1 MSELEQLRAEVAA
14 ADRAILA
21 AVNRRLELV
30 REIKAHKERNGIGFV
45 DPDQERRLIEA
56 LQRENPGPL
65 SEARVRELFERIL
78 ELVKRE
84 L

>member
-1 MSELEQLRAEVAA
+1 MSELEQLRGEVAA

-30 REIKAHKERNGIGFV
+30 REIKAHKERSGIGFV

-65 SEARVRELFERIL
+65 SGAGVRELYERIL

>member
-14 ADRAILA
+14 IDRAILA

-30 REIKAHKERNGIGFV
+30 REIKAHKERSGIGFV

-56 LQRENPGPL
+56 LRRENPGPL
-65 SEARVRELFERIL
+65 SDGGVRELFERIL

>member
-1 MSELEQLRAEVAA
+1 MSELERLRGEVAA
-14 ADRAILA
+14 ADRAVLA

-45 DPDQERRLIEA
+45 DRDQERRLIEA

-65 SEARVRELFERIL
+65 SEAGARELFERIL

>member
-1 MSELEQLRAEVAA
+1 VSELEQLRAEVAA
-14 ADRAILA
+14 IDRAILA

-30 REIKAHKERNGIGFV
+30 REIKENKERSGIGFV

-56 LQRENPGPL
+56 LRRENPGPL
-65 SEARVRELFERIL
+65 SDGGVRELFERIL

>member
-1 MSELEQLRAEVAA
+1 MSDLEQLRGEVAA

-30 REIKAHKERNGIGFV
+30 REIKAHKERSGIGFV

-65 SEARVRELFERIL
+65 SEAGVRELFERIL

>member
-14 ADRAILA
+14 IDRAILA

-30 REIKAHKERNGIGFV
+30 REIKENKERSGIGFV

-56 LQRENPGPL
+56 LRRENPGPL
-65 SEARVRELFERIL
+65 SDGGVRELFERIL

>member
-1 MSELEQLRAEVAA
+1 VSELEQLRGEVAA

-30 REIKAHKERNGIGFV
+30 REIKAHKERSGLGFV

-56 LQRENPGPL
+56 LRRENPGPL
-65 SEARVRELFERIL
+65 SEAGVRELFERIL